1 MGIHEFVC
9 IQFKGAANQGIF
21 PLVVPYN
28 MPRVSKSIRQSQ
40 EQCIPSTQEQAGI
53 IFSKLKR
60 RWAQTPIPT

>member
-9 IQFKGAANQGIF
+9 IQFKGAANQGVF

-40 EQCIPSTQEQAGI
+40 EHLAMHPVNPGASGNH
-53 IFSKLKR
+53 LL
-60 RWAQTPIPT
+60 